1 MAGSRVHWNVR
12 KERPA
17 GSPLVAEPI
26 KAWPKTAC
34 ASKIL
39 GGVIERHGMPLIEGP
54 VALFGTTR
62 PALIGTISV
71 GD

>member
-26 KAWPKTAC
+26 EAWLKTADNAAKDLGC
-34 ASKIL
+34 A
-39 GGVIERHGMPLIEGP
+39 
-54 VALFGTTR
+54 
-62 PALIGTISV
+62 
-71 GD
+71 